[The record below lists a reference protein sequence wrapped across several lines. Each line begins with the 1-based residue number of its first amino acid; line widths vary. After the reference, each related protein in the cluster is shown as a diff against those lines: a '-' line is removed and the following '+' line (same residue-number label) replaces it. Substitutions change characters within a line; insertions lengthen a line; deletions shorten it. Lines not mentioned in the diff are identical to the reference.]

1 MLKKRLPLALKFL
14 VSGLLIWFL
23 LATVDLDAARAR
35 VLDIAPGMVALAT
48 AIFLAQLVIGTFRWR
63 AVLDAI
69 GAPLSLPRAVTFF
82 FIGAFFNQTLPSS
95 VGGDAVRIYKA
106 YRSGLTLGGAVN
118 GVMLERVAAV
128 IALVAL
134 VAATQPFFL
143 PRVGEDTARWI
154 VPAVALGVAGT
165 VAGMVVLLVLDRLP
179 VSLRGWRLGRW
190 LARLGA
196 DARQV
201 FLAPRA
207 AGTVLGWGV
216 AGHVNLTL
224 GVYVLALGLKLEV
237 TWVDCIALFLPVL
250 LVTTLPISIAGWGV
264 REGAMVAMFALAGV
278 PTDGAL
284 VLSILFGLLTALI
297 SLPGGVLWML
307 SGDKRADVADVV
319 AAAPA
324 REALSGRGDG

>member
-23 LATVDLDAARAR
+23 LANVDLDAARER
-35 VLDIAPGMVALAT
+35 VLNIAPGMVVLAT
-48 AIFLAQLVIGTFRWR
+48 AVFLVQLVIGALRWQ

-69 GAPLSLPRAVTFF
+69 GAPLSFARAFKFF

-95 VGGDAVRIYKA
+95 VGGDAVRIYKT
-106 YRSGLTLGGAVN
+106 YRAGLTLGGAVN

-128 IALVAL
+128 VALVAL
-134 VAATQPFFL
+134 VAAIQPFFL
-143 PRVGEDTARWI
+143 PRVGDETARWI
-154 VPAVALGVAGT
+154 LPFVALGVVAT
-165 VAGMVVLLVLDRLP
+165 VAAMAVLLVLDGLP
-179 VSLRGWRLGRW
+179 GSLRGWRLVRG

-196 DARQV
+196 DARKV
-201 FLAPRA
+201 FLTPRA
-207 AGTVLGWGV
+207 AAKALGWSA

-264 REGAMVAMFALAGV
+264 REGAMVAAFGLVGV
-278 PTDGAL
+278 PVEGAL
-284 VLSILFGLLTALI
+284 VLSILFGILIVFI
-297 SLPGGVLWML
+297 SLPGGVIWIL
-307 SGDKRADVADVV
+307 SGDKRADVA

-324 REALSGRGDG
+324 PEALSGPSGDG

>member
-23 LATVDLDAARAR
+23 LANVDLDAAKER

-48 AIFLAQLVIGTFRWR
+48 AIFLVQLVIGALRWQ

-69 GAPLSLPRAVTFF
+69 GAPLSFARAFRFF

-95 VGGDAVRIYKA
+95 VGGDAVRIYKT
-106 YRSGLTLGGAVN
+106 YRAGLTLGRAVN
-118 GVMLERVAAV
+118 GVMLERIAAV
-128 IALVAL
+128 VTLVAL

-143 PRVGEDTARWI
+143 PRVGDETARWI
-154 VPAVALGVAGT
+154 LPFVALGVAAT
-165 VAGMVVLLVLDRLP
+165 VAGMVVLLVLDGLP
-179 VSLRGWRLGRW
+179 GSLRGWRLVRG
-190 LARLGA
+190 LAQLGA
-196 DARQV
+196 DARKV

-207 AGTVLGWGV
+207 AGKALGWSV
-216 AGHVNLTL
+216 AAHVNLTR

-264 REGAMVAMFALAGV
+264 REGAMVAAFGLVGV
-278 PTDGAL
+278 PVEGAL
-284 VLSILFGLLTALI
+284 VLSILFGLLIVFI
-297 SLPGGVLWML
+297 SLPGGVIWIL
-307 SGDKRADVADVV
+307 SGDKRADVA

-324 REALSGRGDG
+324 PEALSGPSGDG

>member
-1 MLKKRLPLALKFL
+1 

-23 LATVDLDAARAR
+23 LANVDLDAAKER
-35 VLDIAPGMVALAT
+35 VLAVAPGMVALAT
-48 AIFLAQLVIGTFRWR
+48 AIFLVQLVIGALRWR

-69 GAPLSLPRAVTFF
+69 GAPLPFARAVGFF
-82 FIGAFFNQTLPSS
+82 FIGAFFSQTLPSS

-106 YRSGLTLGGAVN
+106 WRAGLTLRGAVN

-128 IALVAL
+128 VALVAL

-143 PRVGEDTARWI
+143 PRVDDETARWI
-154 VPAVALGVAGT
+154 LPFVALSVAGT
-165 VAGMVVLLVLDRLP
+165 VAGMAALLVLDRLP
-179 VSLRGWRLGRW
+179 ASLRGWRLVRG

-196 DARQV
+196 DARKV
-201 FLAPRA
+201 FLTPRA
-207 AGTVLGWGV
+207 AGKALGWGV

-224 GVYVLALGLKLEV
+224 GIYVLALGLKLDV
-237 TWVDCIALFLPVL
+237 TWVDCIVLFPPAL

-264 REGAMVAMFALAGV
+264 REGAMVAVFALVGV

-284 VLSILFGLLTALI
+284 VLSILFGLLDALI
-297 SLPGGVLWML
+297 SLPGGVLWVL
-307 SGDKRADVADVV
+307 SGDKRADVI

-324 REALSGRGDG
+324 PEDLSGGGDG

>member
-14 VSGLLIWFL
+14 VSGFLIWFL
-23 LATVDLDAARAR
+23 LTTVDLDAAEAR
-35 VLDIAPGMVALAT
+35 MRDIAPGMLVLAT
-48 AIFLAQLVIGTFRWR
+48 AIFLVQLVIGALRWR

-69 GAPLSLPRAVTFF
+69 GAPLSFARAVTFF
-82 FIGAFFNQTLPSS
+82 FIGSFFNQTLPSS
-95 VGGDAVRIYKA
+95 VGGDVVRIYKA
-106 YRSGLTLGGAVN
+106 YRAGLTLGGAVN

-143 PRVGEDTARWI
+143 PRVGDETARWI

-179 VSLRGWRLGRW
+179 ASLRGWRLGRW

-196 DARQV
+196 DARKV
-201 FLAPRA
+201 FLTPRA

-237 TWVDCIALFLPVL
+237 TWVDCVVLFSPAL
-250 LVTTLPISIAGWGV
+250 LVTALPISIAGWGV
-264 REGAMVAMFALAGV
+264 REGAMVAMFGLAGV

-284 VLSILFGLLTALI
+284 LLSILYGLFILLI
-297 SLPGGVLWML
+297 SLPGGVIWIL
-307 SGDKRADVADVV
+307 SGDRHADVA

-324 REALSGRGDG
+324 REALSGRGGDG